1 MQLPL
6 AFRTQLVQTFGER
19 GATFLQELPERLDY
33 FAQRWQLTLDAHFPN
48 LSFNY
53 VAPARRSDGSEA
65 VLKLGVPHRE
75 SFSEHAALA
84 FFNGVGCV
92 QLLDAVPEQAAL
104 LLERLHPGD
113 QVEPL
118 AFTDD
123 AKATSILAGVMQ
135 TLWKPAPPSHS
146 MLTIGLWAEELQML
160 RSTFQG
166 GTGPYPPHLVDAA
179 EQLFAELLASS
190 STPFLLHGDL
200 HHGNVLSDGTQ
211 WRAIDP
217 KGVAGDREFE
227 VYALLR
233 NPWGWPRQQP
243 NLTRSLERRLDQLAD
258 LLPLDRERMRL
269 WSAAQCV
276 LSAWWDYTP
285 HDPAAGQEDLRVAE
299 SLLSLQGTGR
309 R

>member
-6 AFRTQLVQTFGER
+6 SLRTQLLQTFGER

-33 FAQRWQLTLDAHFPN
+33 FARRWQLTLEAHFPN

-53 VAPARRSDGSEA
+53 VAPVRRSDGSEA

-75 SFSEHAALA
+75 SFSEHAALS

-92 QLLDAVPEQAAL
+92 QLLDADPEQAAL

-135 TLWKPAPPSHS
+135 TLWRPAPPSHS
-146 MLTIGLWAEELQML
+146 MLTIATWADELQTL
-160 RSTFQG
+160 RATFQG

-179 EQLFAELLASS
+179 EQLIAEQLAASGD
-190 STPFLLHGDL
+190 PIVLHDDQP
-200 HHGNVLSDGTQ
+200 HRNELSDGRQ

-217 KGVAGDREFE
+217 KGIVGDREFE

-233 NPWGWPRQQP
+233 NPLGWPRQQP
-243 NLTRSLERRLDQLAD
+243 SLTRSLRRRLDQQAD
-258 LLPLDRERMRL
+258 QLPLGRERMRL

-285 HDPAAGQEDLRVAE
+285 HDPSAGQDDLRVAE
-299 SLLSLQGTGR
+299 CLLSL
-309 R
+309 